1 MSVLETKGG
10 AGLAG
15 RHPRSHPRSFKVK
28 YRRGDTVAAW
38 VLLAPALVLFAI
50 FIIVPTLSGIGL
62 SFFSWHFLD
71 TPTFNGVKNYQQMIA
86 DPVVWQSLGITFEF
100 VILGVIPTILIGFML
115 AVLVNAKL
123 PGISVLRILYFVPV
137 VLSIAVSGVLW
148 NFIYDPRQGP
158 IASAAR
164 AFGIEIPNVLQSSTL
179 AVPALVVMMVWLSM
193 PIVIILYLA
202 ALQRVSPDIY
212 AAAALDGAGPWRT
225 LWSITWPNVRSTTL
239 VVAVLQVIGFSGG
252 SLDVAKVM
260 TNGDPLGATQSLAF
274 YSYKQAFTNIDAG
287 YSSTLSVLQLV
298 IIVAIVVGAQLIIRR
313 VSR

>member
-1 MSVLETKGG
+1 MSVLATKGG
-10 AGLAG
+10 VGVDA
-15 RHPRSHPRSFKVK
+15 RHPRSNPRSSKVT
-28 YRRGDTVAAW
+28 YRRGDTIAAW
-38 VLLAPALVLFAI
+38 VLLAPAVVLFTV
-50 FIIVPTLSGIGL
+50 FIIVPTLAGIGL

-71 TPTFNGVKNYQQMIA
+71 TPAFNGVGNYAQMFA

-100 VILGVIPTILIGFML
+100 VILGVIPTVLIGFML

-123 PGISVLRILYFVPV
+123 PGMSVLRVLYFVPV

-158 IASAAR
+158 IAQMAR
-164 AFGIEIPNVLQSSTL
+164 LVGVNIPNVLQSSTL
-179 AVPALVVMMVWLSM
+179 AVPALVVMMVWLSL

-202 ALQRVSPDIY
+202 GLQRVSPDIY
-212 AAAALDGAGPWRT
+212 SAAALDGAGPWRT
-225 LWSITWPNVRSTTL
+225 LWSITWPNVTSTTL

-274 YSYKQAFTNIDAG
+274 YSYRQAFTNVDAG
-287 YSSTLSVLQLV
+287 YASTLSVLQLV
-298 IIVAIVVGAQLIIRR
+298 IIVAIVAVAQLIIRR